1 MPEAHKDPERS
12 EFATRMESVYDAR
25 AYDSH
30 RDYSE
35 FHPAYLQRVQS
46 MEAAYLRMLQELG
59 LRAAISGLQALDFGC
74 GNGHWMA
81 RLASWGFVQSNVAGV
96 DIREGA
102 VRTAR
107 TLLPGCRIERSQD
120 GEIPQLPGCF
130 DVCFANLV
138 FTSILDDSRR
148 VQAASELQRVTRQGG
163 IIFVL
168 DFRFNNP
175 ANPNVR
181 RVAREEL
188 RGLFAQCRLVKYR
201 SLVLAPPLASLLAPR
216 ARWVAALLEAVP
228 LLRTHFL
235 AALCKQGPGE
245 S

>member
-1 MPEAHKDPERS
+1 
-12 EFATRMESVYDAR
+12 MESVYDAR

-30 RDYSE
+30 WEYSE
-35 FHPAYLQRVQS
+35 FHPAYLQRVHS
-46 MEAAYLRMLQELG
+46 MEAAYLRALQELG
-59 LRAAISGLQALDFGC
+59 MRGAVSGLQALDLGC

-81 RLASWGFVQSNVAGV
+81 RLASWGFVQSSIVGV

-102 VRTAR
+102 VRAAR
-107 TLLPGCRIERSQD
+107 TLLPGCGSDRSQD
-120 GEIPQLPGCF
+120 GEIRQASGAF

-148 VQAASELQRVTRQGG
+148 AQAANELQRVTRQGG
-163 IIFVL
+163 LIFVL

-188 RGLFAQCRLVKYR
+188 RGLFAQCRLVR
-201 SLVLAPPLASLLAPR
+201 HRPLVLAPPLAPLLAPP
-216 ARWVAALLEAVP
+216 ARWVAARLQPVP
-228 LLRTHFL
+228 FLATHFL
-235 AALCKQGPGE
+235 AAL
-245 S
+245 